1 LFIWALVPGAGA
13 LGPAPIV
20 SSGDPD
26 LPPGITNV
34 DKEEYLAQ
42 REAWVMLRRGF
53 DPNLPFDPEARNRA
67 IQHMGG
73 QLRQREAARVMG
85 IDSPELSTTAW
96 TPVGPAPLPL
106 GQTETRLDQVTGRVI
121 SIAIHPTNP
130 NIVFIGTASGGLY
143 RTLNG
148 QAANPTWTSLMDT
161 VQFQSNGVAAIGT
174 LSIGA
179 IAIAPSNPDI
189 VYIGTGEQFTG
200 YFGSGLYRIDNA
212 TTATPTLVGPINP
225 SANYGDG
232 GVFPTFSFRAITRIL
247 VHPTIPGTIFVSTAL
262 GAGGRI
268 GFNASDPPAIV
279 PPSSVAVMGIY
290 KSNTAANPANSI
302 TFSKLKINGQDGAPT
317 GDTDVSDMVLDPSDA
332 TANTVIAWVRSGKG
346 KDAVPSCTVGNNCA
360 GVYRTTTAQ
369 GTGTFTQQLIALNGN
384 VRGQLSVNKVGAV
397 VTVLAATE
405 ESPTSVPANPNPNKC
420 AADEFGLLRRSVDGG
435 VTWLNTDVTTAAQG
449 GLIRDAD
456 GFCGTQCFYDI
467 AIAMDPTNA
476 SIIQIGGMSRGAPT
490 PNFNLCNS
498 LTQRSTDGVN
508 TTPNSTGLHADVH
521 AFAVSQSSPTVVW
534 TGNDGGV
541 WRSSDSGATWTSMN
555 GDPALTTNPTGKISA
570 SQYIGI
576 ATHPVDR
583 EYMIGGSQDNGTHLK
598 RAQNDTGEWMQVAM
612 GDGGYTAIDQNPRGI
627 DNVLM
632 YHTFFNSVTHPPD
645 PAKASLH
652 FSRAVTTADAKA
664 GNWVN
669 LGCDVAGFAVTANG
683 INCTDTAVSFYPPL
697 ALGPGA
703 PGSPN
708 TLYFGTDR
716 LYRSADG
723 GDSMN
728 QVSQGPI
735 IPGGG
740 LNKEVTTISVGLGN
754 DNVRLVGMRDG
765 SVWMTTTGSPTLT
778 NVTPAGA
785 PAGVTVGKVMVD
797 PNNTD
802 PNAITAYI
810 GYGGFG
816 TTAKPITHLWK
827 TTNLAGGAAT
837 WVAMSTGL
845 PDIPIDAIAIDR
857 RSAVAPAT
865 ATSIYLGTDIGV
877 YQSTNAGANWAIFNP
892 GNTLPVLPVFDM
904 AFQEQIGVGNPN
916 RILRIATYG
925 RGVWEIQIGNAPTPT
940 PTPSPTPSSSPTPTA
955 SPTPAATATATPIP
969 AGLVGNVSTRL
980 PVGTNEN
987 VLIEGF
993 IVQGPAGST
1002 KKIMVRA
1009 IGPSLIPFGITDALA
1024 NPTLEIHDASNLI
1037 VATNDNWKTTQVG
1050 GLITGDQVAQIN
1062 ASQVAPSND
1071 LESAIIADLAP
1082 GSYTAVVSGV
1092 GNTVGTGV
1100 VDAYDLSA
1108 ASPAKLANIATRG
1121 LIQPGDKLMIAGFIV
1136 QVAPVKA
1143 VIRAV
1148 GPSLTAF
1155 GITNALPDTTLQ
1167 LRDANGAIVRE
1178 NDDWKTDQQQ
1188 ELINTGL
1195 QPSDDREAALIQTIP
1210 PGQYTAQVR
1219 GKPETTGI
1227 GVVQVYFLD
1236 E

>member
-1 LFIWALVPGAGA
+1 MAI
-13 LGPAPIV
+13 
-20 SSGDPD
+20 
-26 LPPGITNV
+26 PP
-34 DKEEYLAQ
+34 
-42 REAWVMLRRGF
+42 
-53 DPNLPFDPEARNRA
+53 
-67 IQHMGG
+67 
-73 QLRQREAARVMG
+73 
-85 IDSPELSTTAW
+85 
-96 TPVGPAPLPL
+96 
-106 GQTETRLDQVTGRVI
+106 
-121 SIAIHPTNP
+121 
-130 NIVFIGTASGGLY
+130 
-143 RTLNG
+143 
-148 QAANPTWTSLMDT
+148 
-161 VQFQSNGVAAIGT
+161 
-174 LSIGA
+174 
-179 IAIAPSNPDI
+179 
-189 VYIGTGEQFTG
+189 
-200 YFGSGLYRIDNA
+200 
-212 TTATPTLVGPINP
+212 
-225 SANYGDG
+225 
-232 GVFPTFSFRAITRIL
+232 
-247 VHPTIPGTIFVSTAL
+247 
-262 GAGGRI
+262 
-268 GFNASDPPAIV
+268 
-279 PPSSVAVMGIY
+279 
-290 KSNTAANPANSI
+290 
-302 TFSKLKINGQDGAPT
+302 
-317 GDTDVSDMVLDPSDA
+317 
-332 TANTVIAWVRSGKG
+332 
-346 KDAVPSCTVGNNCA
+346 
-360 GVYRTTTAQ
+360 
-369 GTGTFTQQLIALNGN
+369 
-384 VRGQLSVNKVGAV
+384 
-397 VTVLAATE
+397 
-405 ESPTSVPANPNPNKC
+405 
-420 AADEFGLLRRSVDGG
+420 
-435 VTWLNTDVTTAAQG
+435 
-449 GLIRDAD
+449 
-456 GFCGTQCFYDI
+456 
-467 AIAMDPTNA
+467 
-476 SIIQIGGMSRGAPT
+476 
-490 PNFNLCNS
+490 
-498 LTQRSTDGVN
+498 
-508 TTPNSTGLHADVH
+508 
-521 AFAVSQSSPTVVW
+521 
-534 TGNDGGV
+534 
-541 WRSSDSGATWTSMN
+541 
-555 GDPALTTNPTGKISA
+555 LTTNPAFKISA
-570 SQYIGI
+570 SQYISI

-583 EYMIGGSQDNGTHLK
+583 EYMTGGTQDNGTHLK
-598 RAQNDTGEWMQVAM
+598 RAEADTGAWAFVDF
-612 GDGGYTAIDQNPRGI
+612 GDGGYTAIDQNTT
-627 DNVLM
+627 DTSNVLI
-632 YHTFFNSVTHPPD
+632 YHTFNNAANAAN
-645 PAKASLH
+645 PAKATLH
-652 FSRAVTTADAKA
+652 FQRVITTADAKA
-664 GNWVN
+664 KNWVN
-669 LGCDVAGFAVTANG
+669 FGCDTNFVNANG
-683 INCTDTAVSFYPPL
+683 INCGDTAVSFYPPL
-697 ALGPGA
+697 VLGPGV
-703 PGSPN
+703 PIN

-716 LYRSADG
+716 LYRSVDG
-723 GDSMN
+723 GNSMQ

-765 SVWMTTTGSPTLT
+765 SVWATTTGSNTLT

-925 RGVWEIQIGNAPTPT
+925 RGIWEIQIGNAPTPT
-940 PTPSPTPSSSPTPTA
+940 PTPSPTPSSSATPTG
-955 SPTPAATATATPIP
+955 SPAPTATATATATPIP

-1024 NPTLEIHDASNLI
+1024 NPTLEIHDATNAI
-1037 VATNDNWKTTQVG
+1037 VATNDNWKTTQIG
-1050 GLITGDQVAQIN
+1050 GLITGDQVNAIT

-1082 GSYTAVVSGV
+1082 ESYTAVVSGV

-1108 ASPAKLANIATRG
+1108 ASPAMLANIATRG

-1148 GPSLTAF
+1148 GPSLAPF
-1155 GITNALPDTTLQ
+1155 GITNALADTTLQ

-1195 QPSDDREAALIQTIP
+1195 QPTDDREAALVQTIP

-1219 GKPETTGI
+1219 GKPESTGI